1 MLWLRPRLLRRATP
15 QAVLR
20 LLRSRLRLRLPP
32 RRLGLRRSCLV
43 RPRLGLRRSCLA
55 RLRLGLR
62 PSCLRRPLLGSRL
75 LQTGRRPPWQLL
87 RLSLLFRVVIL
98 LLELVGGGASTAQ
111 PLPTD
116 GTPAKKPRLAIN
128 VAQALM
134 DAKSLKEAGCID
146 SPTFADLKARLL
158 HRE

>member
-1 MLWLRPRLLRRATP
+1 MLWLRPRVLRRAAP

-32 RRLGLRRSCLV
+32 RRFGLRRSCLV

-87 RLSLLFRVVIL
+87 RLSLLFRVVLL
-98 LLELVGGGASTAQ
+98 LLELVAAAPLRLSLF
-111 PLPTD
+111 LPT
-116 GTPAKKPRLAIN
+116 
-128 VAQALM
+128 ALRRRRR
-134 DAKSLKEAGCID
+134 AWQSTSC
-146 SPTFADLKARLL
+146 R
-158 HRE
+158 R

>member
-75 LQTGRRPPWQLL
+75 LQTGQRPPWQLL
-87 RLSLLFRVVIL
+87 RLSPLFRVILL
-98 LLELVGGGASTAQ
+98 LLELVAAAPLRLSLF
-111 PLPTD
+111 LPT
-116 GTPAKKPRLAIN
+116 
-128 VAQALM
+128 ALRRR
-134 DAKSLKEAGCID
+134 SCID

-158 HRE
+158 HGE